1 MMNCGKDFSMTF
13 NFSNPDVREFLY
25 SGGFGLERETL
36 RIDRE
41 GRLSQIAHPFGDDA
55 HISRDFCENQVE
67 IITPP
72 TDSPHNAVES
82 LHALHRKKNIKP
94 LKQKTNGIHVILSK

>member
-1 MMNCGKDFSMTF
+1 MNCGKDFSMTF
-13 NFSNPDVREFLY
+13 NFSNPLLREHLY
-25 SGGFGLERETL
+25 SGSFGLERETL
-36 RIDRE
+36 RVDRK

-82 LHALHRKKNIKP
+82 LHALHRKAAAK
-94 LKQKTNGIHVILSK
+94 LL